1 MNCYSVY
8 PWQTSF
14 IHHISAIAPFWDEKG
29 RVNCFHS
36 SQARHIV
43 GMSDD
48 KVHSPEAT
56 SDYDESYDS
65 AESDFLSIVPEDQ
78 RVSGDWI
85 PV

>member
-1 MNCYSVY
+1 
-8 PWQTSF
+8 
-14 IHHISAIAPFWDEKG
+14 
-29 RVNCFHS
+29 
-36 SQARHIV
+36 
-43 GMSDD
+43 MSGD

-85 PV
+85 PVSNQMVLTFM